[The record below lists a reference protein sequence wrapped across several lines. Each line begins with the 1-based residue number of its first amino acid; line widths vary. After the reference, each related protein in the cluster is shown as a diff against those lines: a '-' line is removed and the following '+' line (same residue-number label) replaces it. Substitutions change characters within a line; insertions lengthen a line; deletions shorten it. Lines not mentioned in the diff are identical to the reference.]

1 MSLKNLEVYRFYKE
15 LPFNISGNE
24 KLHTKQL
31 KNFNPLEVYPELK
44 RIISNYKKIKII
56 DFGCGAGWLVN
67 SLSYHL
73 GNKADVTGVD
83 FNPTAIKYAK
93 GIKNEMKLKSKFYTS
108 DIASFS
114 NKNKYDLII
123 SLGVLHHTNDCV
135 KAIKHISLYGNDN
148 SSLFLGLYHKYGRKP
163 FLDEFS
169 KIKDEDEKFARYCEL
184 DSRFTDETHL
194 RSWFRDQ
201 VLHPHETTHTMKE
214 VTEVLEKNNMKL
226 MWTSI
231 RGEEEEYEN
240 MALEKLKNNE
250 YWPGFFLFMAKKE
263 I

>member
-1 MSLKNLEVYRFYKE
+1 MMSTPISETVLEFYKE
-15 LPFNISGNE
+15 LPFNYRDSVEDHALSILEN
-24 KLHTKQL
+24 KTTYDVLTPFL
-31 KNFNPLEVYPELK
+31 KPKFKILE
-44 RIISNYKKIKII
+44 I
-56 DFGCGAGWLVN
+56 GCGAGWLSNRIAYHN
-67 SLSYHL
+67 SCDIT
-73 GNKADVTGVD
+73 AID
-83 FNPTAIKYAK
+83 FNPVAIERAKLVGKYI
-93 GIKNEMKLKSKFYTS
+93 G
-108 DIASFS
+108 
-114 NKNKYDLII
+114 NKVDFQVADLFEYEINNKTDLVV
-123 SLGVLHHTNDCV
+123 SLGVLHHTGRCLEGLDKICDSMSKGSTV
-135 KAIKHISLYGNDN
+135 FI
-148 SSLFLGLYHKYGRKP
+148 GLYHKYGRKP